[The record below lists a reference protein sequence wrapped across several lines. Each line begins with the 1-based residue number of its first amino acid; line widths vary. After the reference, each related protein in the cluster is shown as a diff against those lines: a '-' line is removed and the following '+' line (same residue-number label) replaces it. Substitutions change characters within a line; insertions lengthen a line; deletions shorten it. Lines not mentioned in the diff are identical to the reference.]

1 MIASKQG
8 PKVLSKKPSKKRI
21 AQTGGM
27 DLENAKP
34 NDNYI
39 SPIIFVTYSSPS
51 DHRAGEQL
59 GNWETPDELRRK
71 RFTAHDANPEHG
83 TGHGVVLAACADVL
97 APSHDTGRTERAL
110 VECLHNIHETHE
122 R

>member
-21 AQTGGM
+21 AQTGGI
-27 DLENAKP
+27 DLENASP

-39 SPIIFVTYSSPS
+39 SFIAHSTYSSPS

-59 GNWETPDELRRK
+59 GNRETPDELRGK

-83 TGHGVVLAACADVL
+83 TRHGVVLTASADVL

-110 VECLHNIHETHE
+110 VECLHNVYETHE
-122 R
+122 G